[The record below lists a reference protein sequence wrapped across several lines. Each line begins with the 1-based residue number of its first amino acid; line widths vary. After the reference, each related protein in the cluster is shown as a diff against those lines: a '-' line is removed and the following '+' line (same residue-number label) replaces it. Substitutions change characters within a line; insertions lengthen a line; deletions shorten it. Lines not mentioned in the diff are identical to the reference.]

1 MADTKKKLLNTIEI
15 LVDKIKS
22 DVKAD
27 DALKYTQSALNVA
40 HTIQVI
46 KQK

>member
-1 MADTKKKLLNTIEI
+1 MTDTKKKLLKTIEI
-15 LVDKIKS
+15 LADKIKG

-40 HTIQVI
+40 HTIQVL
-46 KQK
+46 KES